1 MTNLWIMNLNTFP
14 VCSQVKLVSAPWS
27 PSLLSLWE
35 SNIQSPAAPPPPPWA
50 YVFPNAPGDH
60 ITPHPH
66 ASTST
71 LSMNLDPPSCRYI
84 DHVLYLK
91 AAQNKSSDLFHKSNT
106 FLYYIIFSE
115 STILDRGSQ
124 DKADGSQWVVHPN
137 SRLGSEAWW
146 VNFLFNQYKHPV
158 SLVLY
163 NFWQSILVPS
173 ATLLWWWWQNGS

>member
-1 MTNLWIMNLNTFP
+1 M
-14 VCSQVKLVSAPWS
+14 KLVSAPWS

-35 SNIQSPAAPPPPPWA
+35 SNSQSQAPQPPSPPCA
-50 YVFPNAPGDH
+50 HVFPNPPGDH

-71 LSMNLDPPSCRYI
+71 PSLNLDPPSCRYI

-91 AAQNKSSDLFHKSNT
+91 AAQNKSSDLFPHKSSTSVSVLHN
-106 FLYYIIFSE
+106 FDD

-124 DKADGSQWVVHPN
+124 DRADGPRWVVHPS
-137 SRLGSEAWW
+137 SRLESEAWW
-146 VNFLFNQYKHPV
+146 VNFILFNQCKRPA
-158 SLVLY
+158 SLVLH